1 MAIIPI
7 LARGVSVVKL
17 VKETVD
23 WLTFAHDV
31 VTFPKILQRCI
42 AAAAGTAVIAGA
54 GVGVAKAVEVVTTTP
69 QERAIGKAIAVHA
82 PDITTEIREQVIK
95 VTATNTYSKMFLEE
109 EKNRPILDAILAICL
124 DGAALPAVQCDDA
137 NYVKKRLEYQERVR
151 AERARIAER
160 NRKFR
165 ENFNTDGLIPR

>member
-1 MAIIPI
+1 MPIPLVI
-7 LARGVSVVKL
+7 RVLAAAKEAKDWFSFANEAFSALGL
-17 VKETVD
+17 VKRT
-23 WLTFAHDV
+23 
-31 VTFPKILQRCI
+31 
-42 AAAAGTAVIAGA
+42 AAATAGAAVLAGA
-54 GVGVAKAVEVVTTTP
+54 GAGLGKAVEVATTTP